1 MNWPAALVSEAGV
14 AVASCAKAEWG
25 TASAATIA
33 TAEEQDKA
41 FVIFLKCSCSF
52 VIIFTQISQR
62 QTRSIITKNNLFS
75 NLSNI

>member
-25 TASAATIA
+25 ATSAATIA
-33 TAEEQDKA
+33 TAEEQGKA
-41 FVIFLKCSCSF
+41 FVIFLKCSF
-52 VIIFTQISQR
+52 VIMFTQIFQR

-75 NLSNI
+75 NILNI